1 MRPALLCLCLLLA
14 VSARAQVA
22 AHAPASATNLL
33 RVHPGPWRLPA
44 RATLAGMRFD
54 PEGGEAATDLGI
66 TASRDEE
73 AAFRA
78 RAASLVRTAADGSRH
93 LLLGGALRSWT
104 VATIDDQGRLVQ
116 DCVQGEAEARQRIE
130 AAARKRVRK

>member
-1 MRPALLCLCLLLA
+1 MGLPFCCPSALPFRCNPLSPRSGGSLPCGLLCLCLMLA

-22 AHAPASATNLL
+22 AHAPASATNIV

-54 PEGGEAATDLGI
+54 PEGGEAATDLGV

-104 VATIDDQGRLVQ
+104 VATIDD
-116 DCVQGEAEARQRIE
+116 
-130 AAARKRVRK
+130 